1 MVLYFERVSMSLLT
15 PITMNNLTCLQ
26 YNTQRQHSLT
36 SFPSLTSVRNC
47 LVFLAP
53 FCGHSLAHAQEVLA
67 PGAAYSTTPRA
78 MQSYEAGRAGFIPSV
93 ETSATGMREDGPF
106 KWAFFDLRPHA
117 TYRFSYGDGIQ
128 SSPGNQHK
136 IVINEIA
143 PGFLLDIGSHWTLD
157 YTPTLR
163 FYSSKAFKDS
173 TDHAVTL
180 TGGAVYGDW
189 VLGGSQS
196 YSTSS
201 TPLAETAAQTDQESF
216 NTGLNA
222 SRRFGSKV
230 SADFSLSQAISSAQS
245 YTSSKQW
252 STMDWLNYQ
261 VWPRLTLGIGA
272 GYGYVSMDVGTDSM
286 YEQYQGRINW
296 RITDKISVGISG
308 GLEDRQFQTGG
319 AGDLLNPTYSASI
332 TYAPFEVTQLSL
344 SANKAVSTSLFQ
356 NQVTENTSIQVGLN
370 QRLFKRLNLNL
381 GVGYGNTKY
390 VASTAAAFTA
400 VRQGQDDSLS
410 YDARLGCPIRKRA
423 TASVFYHHSENSS
436 GQPGYAY
443 TSEQVGFELGYRF

>member
-1 MVLYFERVSMSLLT
+1 
-15 PITMNNLTCLQ
+15 
-26 YNTQRQHSLT
+26 
-36 SFPSLTSVRNC
+36 
-47 LVFLAP
+47 
-53 FCGHSLAHAQEVLA
+53 
-67 PGAAYSTTPRA
+67 
-78 MQSYEAGRAGFIPSV
+78 
-93 ETSATGMREDGPF
+93 
-106 KWAFFDLRPHA
+106 
-117 TYRFSYGDGIQ
+117 
-128 SSPGNQHK
+128 
-136 IVINEIA
+136 
-143 PGFLLDIGSHWTLD
+143 
-157 YTPTLR
+157 
-163 FYSSKAFKDS
+163 
-173 TDHAVTL
+173 
-180 TGGAVYGDW
+180 
-189 VLGGSQS
+189 
-196 YSTSS
+196 
-201 TPLAETAAQTDQESF
+201 
-216 NTGLNA
+216 
-222 SRRFGSKV
+222 
-230 SADFSLSQAISSAQS
+230 
-245 YTSSKQW
+245 
-252 STMDWLNYQ
+252 MDWLNYQ

-423 TASVFYHHSENSS
+423 TASVFYHHSENST
-436 GQPGYAY
+436 GQSGYAY